1 MSVSALGVLWSLLFA
16 AARMLHPPPGTAA
29 EAAPGAGGQ
38 RLELKTVIERVQK
51 KYDAATDFR
60 ARFGQTLT
68 NVAFGRKTSLGGE
81 VLFKKPG
88 RMRWNYTTP
97 EPKSYVADGTTL
109 WLYEPEDKQAFK
121 QDLKSSQLPA
131 ALAFLT
137 GQGNLMAQFDVT
149 MAGQTPYGG
158 PSDYV
163 LSLVPKEP
171 QAQVKS
177 MLFVVDPT
185 TFNVRESVI
194 TDGQGNVNDMLF
206 SDIRVNSG
214 IPDATFRF
222 APPAGVRIIDTAKLG
237 RP

>member
-1 MSVSALGVLWSLLFA
+1 MSGAPVVLALLA
-16 AARMLHPPPGTAA
+16 AARLLRAPAGAGAEAPPPATAVPA
-29 EAAPGAGGQ
+29 
-38 RLELKTVIERVQK
+38 RLELRAVIERVQK
-51 KYDAATDFR
+51 KYDAAADFK

-68 NVAFGRKTSLGGE
+68 NQAFGRKTSLGGE

-88 RMRWNYTTP
+88 RMRWNYTQP
-97 EPKSYVADGTTL
+97 ELKSYVADGNTL

-137 GQGNLMAQFDVT
+137 GQGSLTAEFDVT

-158 PSDYV
+158 AGDYV
-163 LSLVPKEP
+163 LALVPKQP

-177 MLFVVDPT
+177 ILFVVDPT

-194 TDGQGNVNDMLF
+194 TDAQGNVNDMLF
-206 SDIRVNSG
+206 SDIHVNSG
-214 IPDATFRF
+214 IPDANFRF
-222 APPAGVRIIDTAKLG
+222 TPPPGTRVIDAAKLG
-237 RP
+237 R

>member
-1 MSVSALGVLWSLLFA
+1 MRLLGSLPLVLVA
-16 AARMLHPPPGTAA
+16 AARLLRAPADAGVAAPSPSTPPG
-29 EAAPGAGGQ
+29 
-38 RLELKTVIERVQK
+38 RLELKTVVEKVQK
-51 KYDAATDFR
+51 RYDAAADFR

-68 NVAFGRKTSLGGE
+68 NVAFGRKNTQGGE

-88 RMRWNYTTP
+88 RMRWNYTQP
-97 EPKSYVADGTTL
+97 EPKTYVADGSTL

-137 GQGNLMAQFDVT
+137 GQGSLTAEFDVT
-149 MAGQTPYGG
+149 LAGRTPYGG
-158 PSDYV
+158 PADYV

-177 MLFVVDPT
+177 IVFVVDPT

-194 TDGQGNVNDMLF
+194 TDAQGNVNDLVF
-206 SDIRVNSG
+206 SDIRVNTG

-222 APPAGVRIIDTAKLG
+222 TPPAGVRVIDAGKLG
-237 RP
+237 R

>member
-1 MSVSALGVLWSLLFA
+1 VVGPA
-16 AARMLHPPPGTAA
+16 PPPAA
-29 EAAPGAGGQ
+29 G
-38 RLELKTVIERVQK
+38 RLELKAVVDKVQK
-51 KYDAATDFR
+51 RYDAAADFR
-60 ARFGQTLT
+60 SRFGQTLT
-68 NVAFGRKTSLGGE
+68 NAAFARKTTSAGE

-88 RMRWNYTTP
+88 RMRWNYTQP
-97 EPKSYVADGTTL
+97 EAKAYVADGNTL

-137 GQGNLMAQFDVT
+137 GQGSLTAEFDVSL
-149 MAGQTPYGG
+149 AGQTPYGG
-158 PSDYV
+158 PGDYV
-163 LSLVPKEP
+163 LSLVPKQP

-194 TDGQGNVNDMLF
+194 TDAQGNINDLVF

-214 IPDATFRF
+214 VPDATFRF
-222 APPAGVRIIDTAKLG
+222 TPPAGVRVIDAGKLG
-237 RP
+237 R